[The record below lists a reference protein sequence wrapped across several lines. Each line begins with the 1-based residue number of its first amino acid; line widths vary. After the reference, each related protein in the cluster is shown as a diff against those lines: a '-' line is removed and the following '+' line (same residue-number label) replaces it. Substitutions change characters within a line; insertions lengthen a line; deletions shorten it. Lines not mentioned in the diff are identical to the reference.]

1 MKITKISAHAVEV
14 EMKLPYT
21 TALVHRTK
29 SNSVVTVVETDS
41 GLTGVGQA
49 TTSAPLYAPF
59 EQYQAAIAAV
69 IDQKIAP
76 AILGMDPFDLEA
88 IHDRMQRIARGHLY
102 AHATIDMACHDLM
115 GLSTGLPVHKLI
127 GGAVRER
134 MPLYAP
140 HLGIMSPEALAEYAR
155 NYVDQGFAYL
165 NLRLGSSQRAD
176 MASLKAVREAVGDDI
191 PIGTDFSQ
199 SLHFSGYRADTAIK
213 HLRSL
218 EGFDILVF
226 EQPLADWD
234 LEGSAR
240 IAEKID
246 TPIIADE
253 SVRTL
258 EDALRVIERRA
269 ADIIKIKIM
278 KVGGIFPAR
287 KIAAVCQAAAMPM
300 TVGNG
305 IAGMIANAAEAH
317 FAFTLPNLKL
327 PGEMNGFRRLIDD
340 VVDGGLNVER
350 GDLLL
355 PTEPGLGVRLDRER
369 LQKYRSLA

>member
-1 MKITKISAHAVEV
+1 MKITKISAYPIEV

-29 SNSVVTVVETDS
+29 SSSVVTVVETDA

-69 IDQKIAP
+69 IEQKIAP
-76 AILGMDPFDLEA
+76 AIVGMDPFDLEA

-102 AHATIDMACHDLM
+102 AQATIDMACHDLM
-115 GLSTGLPVHKLI
+115 GLSTGLPVYKLI

-134 MPLYAP
+134 LPLYAP
-140 HLGIMSPEALAEYAR
+140 HLGIMAPEVLAEHAR
-155 NYVDQGFAYL
+155 KYVEEGFAYL
-165 NLRLGSSQRAD
+165 NLRLGSSQRDDIAT
-176 MASLKAVREAVGDDI
+176 LKAVREAVGDDI
-191 PIGTDFSQ
+191 PIGVDFSQ
-199 SLHFSGYRADTAIK
+199 SLHFSGYRADTALK

-218 EGFDILVF
+218 EPFDLLAI

-234 LEGSAR
+234 IEGSAR
-240 IAEKID
+240 IANAID

-253 SVRTL
+253 SVKTL

-287 KIAAVCQAAAMPM
+287 KIAALCQAAAMPM

-305 IAGMIANAAEAH
+305 IAGMIANSAEAH

-327 PGEMNGFRRLIDD
+327 PGEMNGFRRAHND
-340 VVDGGLNVER
+340 VVDGGLSVDR

-355 PTEPGLGVRLDRER
+355 PTAPGLGVRLDRER
-369 LQKYRSLA
+369 LQKFRSPA